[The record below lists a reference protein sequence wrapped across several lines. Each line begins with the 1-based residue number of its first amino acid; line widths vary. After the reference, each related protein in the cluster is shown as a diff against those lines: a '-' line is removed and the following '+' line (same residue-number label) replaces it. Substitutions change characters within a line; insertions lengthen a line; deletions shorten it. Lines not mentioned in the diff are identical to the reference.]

1 MILVDSDSKPE
12 DTILYLSAKM
22 LNILKYK
29 KRIHITLLDAL
40 FDDINRNQPR
50 YKYYLCL
57 NFLFLIDKI
66 EIDGSDII
74 YVP

>member
-22 LNILKYK
+22 LKILKYK
-29 KRIHITLLDAL
+29 KSVHISFLDD
-40 FDDINRNQPR
+40 FFNDINPNQPR

-57 NFLFLIDKI
+57 NFLFLIEKI
-66 EIDGSDII
+66 EIDGSDLI
-74 YVP
+74 YVS